1 MSGPLLAILR
11 GIEPEAA
18 VEIAAPLVEIG
29 FDTIEIP
36 LNSPRPLVSI
46 ERLAEAFGDQ
56 VLIGAGTV
64 LTADEVD
71 ACRIAGS
78 QVIVSPNM
86 QPMVIERAAQ
96 AGLQAIPGVMTP
108 TECFAALA
116 AGATALKL
124 FPASL
129 ITPGGLAAMRAV
141 LPPATKV
148 FAVGG
153 VAPPS
158 FRDWLAAGVHGFG
171 IGTALYQPGMRP
183 AEVATRA
190 WRIVDAFEAARRE
203 DVQAS

>member
-36 LNSPRPLVSI
+36 LNSPCPLASI

-71 ACRIAGS
+71 ACRMAGS
-78 QVIVSPNM
+78 RVIVSPNT
-86 QPMVIERAAQ
+86 QPPVIERAAQ
-96 AGLQAIPGVMTP
+96 AGLQVIPGVMTP

-129 ITPGGLAAMRAV
+129 VTPGGLAAMRAV
-141 LPPATKV
+141 LPPATKL

-153 VAPPS
+153 VGPAS
-158 FRDWLAAGVHGFG
+158 FRDWLAVGVHGFG
-171 IGTALYQPGMRP
+171 IGAALYRPGMQ
-183 AEVATRA
+183 ATEVATRA
-190 WRIVDAFEAARRE
+190 RRIVDAFEAAHSQ